1 MIFVSFGKLVTPFFS
16 RHRESKKGR
25 TSEIVK
31 RLMRTEGL
39 AFPFGTE
46 GWLMQANMAG
56 KNSIRN
62 W

>member
-31 RLMRTEGL
+31 RLLRTEGL

-46 GWLMQANMAG
+46 GWLM
-56 KNSIRN
+56 
-62 W
+62 